1 MNNYLEIKNIS
12 KTFNT
17 SKKLRVL
24 KNLSFNFSKGKIYSL
39 MGPSGSGKSTLL
51 NFISLINR
59 PTSVSINF
67 NQSPIDFNKRF
78 ALVIAKFLSLCRD
91 KLAK

>member
-39 MGPSGSGKSTLL
+39 MGPSGSGKSTMTALASLL
-51 NFISLINR
+51 
-59 PTSVSINF
+59 
-67 NQSPIDFNKRF
+67 
-78 ALVIAKFLSLCRD
+78 
-91 KLAK
+91 

>member
-17 SKKLRVL
+17 NKKLIVL
-24 KNLSFNFSKGKIYSL
+24 KNLSYNFSKGKIYSL

-51 NFISLINR
+51 NLISLIDR
-59 PTSVSINF
+59 PTS
-67 NQSPIDFNKRF
+67 
-78 ALVIAKFLSLCRD
+78 
-91 KLAK
+91 